1 MRPEFG
7 QVMVMQAEGE
17 CIPNDEILAQP
28 FQFQNPQVRL
38 DSLAIAPTLRTF
50 TDLSIP
56 HQHRGELVMKLRSQ
70 GSGLSI
76 CLRVVGTDSRRP
88 SLKFGSRPQLQN
100 HKQPI
105 GGVTDSINE
114 TIDSGIYSHD
124 RAFRPATPI

>member
-17 CIPNDEILAQP
+17 CIPNDENLAQP
-28 FQFQNPQVRL
+28 FRFQNPQARL

-56 HQHRGELVMKLRSQ
+56 HQHRGELVVEIRGQ

-76 CLRVVGTDSRRP
+76 CLRVVGTHSRRP
-88 SLKFGSRPQLQN
+88 SLKFWSRSQLQN

-105 GGVTDSINE
+105 GGITDGNE
-114 TIDSGIYSHD
+114 TIDSGIYRHD
-124 RAFRPATPI
+124 RAFRSAIPI